1 MRSWVAI
8 EGDFSDTV
16 GSGKGGCDFEVE
28 VELDWRLVVS
38 TEQQEHKERARPQS
52 DAHATCESPR
62 GERQGGAAGAGRGG
76 QDHLDQRA
84 GWLTILVMGQCV
96 ASGRQG
102 KALALTGGQPGR
114 PGSVGMDCESRSYSQ
129 DDIREE
135 EEEEGIYA
143 GRDLVLAQTSR
154 ALQTIVSAERSR
166 KRRERAK
173 LSWVERRQSWIL
185 RSQDAWIPGD
195 REAWTAVCSEDQSE
209 VFIQQPKSSLIDT
222 KGRMDRVPAY
232 RYGSQEDE
240 EEDEDDEDDEG
251 ENPCD
256 LNYQTAYRYCDRNNQ
271 FLVKEVV
278 KKPGCET
285 FEIDFGDG
293 LVSKARKPSQLRR
306 GAGRGGRGLI
316 RRGRGGGGGDVGGR
330 STSSTQSRGRG
341 RGIQVRGI
349 QRVSSFKRKHSF
361 RKISSSNVVPT
372 AAAAKTKDDLHPGSA
387 SRRSCL
393 LRTSGGRPSILTKP
407 SILAKPAAL
416 GKPASGLVVKPTS
429 LGKGSV
435 LASPGLVASSRSSL
449 GKASSPSAL
458 ASTRGRGGRGRG
470 MTLRG
475 ICF

>member
-1 MRSWVAI
+1 MSHHEER
-8 EGDFSDTV
+8 DR
-16 GSGKGGCDFEVE
+16 EVH
-28 VELDWRLVVS
+28 
-38 TEQQEHKERARPQS
+38 Q
-52 DAHATCESPR
+52 
-62 GERQGGAAGAGRGG
+62 RQGEAATTILTRE
-76 QDHLDQRA
+76 
-84 GWLTILVMGQCV
+84 LTILVMGQCV

-135 EEEEGIYA
+135 EEEEEIYA

-166 KRRERAK
+166 RRRERAK

-256 LNYQTAYRYCDRNNQ
+256 LDYQTAYRYCDRNNQ

-306 GAGRGGRGLI
+306 GGGRGGLI
-316 RRGRGGGGGDVGGR
+316 RRGGGSGGEVAGRRGSSSQRLNTSSSQPRGG
-330 STSSTQSRGRG
+330 G

-361 RKISSSNVVPT
+361 RKISSGSLVP
-372 AAAAKTKDDLHPGSA
+372 AASKTKDDLPGSITA
-387 SRRSCL
+387 TRRPGQ
-393 LRTSGGRPSILTKP
+393 LRPGGGRPALLAKP
-407 SILAKPAAL
+407 SILAKGLSKAA
-416 GKPASGLVVKPTS
+416 VQ
-429 LGKGSV
+429 
-435 LASPGLVASSRSSL
+435 LASPSLVAGGGSRASL
-449 GKASSPSAL
+449 GKANSPSVSL
-458 ASTRGRGGRGRG
+458 LTSGRGRGGRGRG
-470 MTLRG
+470 LRG
-475 ICF
+475 RTTHPSVESSPKSFTKLLIS

>member
-1 MRSWVAI
+1 MS
-8 EGDFSDTV
+8 S
-16 GSGKGGCDFEVE
+16 
-28 VELDWRLVVS
+28 
-38 TEQQEHKERARPQS
+38 EQQEHKERARPES
-52 DAHATCESPR
+52 YAHATCESPR
-62 GERQGGAAGAGRGG
+62 EERQGGAAEAGRGG

-102 KALALTGGQPGR
+102 KAFALTGGQPGR

-135 EEEEGIYA
+135 EEEEEEEEIYA

-166 KRRERAK
+166 RRRERAK

-256 LNYQTAYRYCDRNNQ
+256 LDYQTAYRYCDRNNQ

-306 GAGRGGRGLI
+306 GGRGRGLI
-316 RRGRGGGGGDVGGR
+316 RRGGGSGGEAGRRGSSQR
-330 STSSTQSRGRG
+330 LNTSSQPRGRG

-361 RKISSSNVVPT
+361 RKVSSGSLVP
-372 AAAAKTKDDLHPGSA
+372 ASKTKDDLQASAAARRPGQ
-387 SRRSCL
+387 
-393 LRTSGGRPSILTKP
+393 LRTGGAVGRP
-407 SILAKPAAL
+407 SILAKPSVLAKPAAL
-416 GKPASGLVVKPTS
+416 SKASG
-429 LGKGSV
+429 
-435 LASPGLVASSRSSL
+435 LASPGLVAGNRPGV
-449 GKASSPSAL
+449 GKANSPSAGGGVSL
-458 ASTRGRGGRGRG
+458 VSRGRGGRGRG
-470 MTLRG
+470 LRG
-475 ICF
+475 RHPYPISPEMIKQDC